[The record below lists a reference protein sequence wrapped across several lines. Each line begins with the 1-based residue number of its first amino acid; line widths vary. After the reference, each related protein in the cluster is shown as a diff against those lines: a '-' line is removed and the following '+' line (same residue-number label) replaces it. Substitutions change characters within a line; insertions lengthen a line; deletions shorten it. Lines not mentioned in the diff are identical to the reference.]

1 MMNRALDWLEPRQVP
16 FDTDRYTASFL
27 LNIRSCGKFRYTQVH
42 STVIVEDLL
51 FKNKISNNSQIER
64 DFD

>member
-1 MMNRALDWLEPRQVP
+1 MVLIEDKELWQVP
-16 FDTDRYTASFL
+16 
-27 LNIRSCGKFRYTQVH
+27 RYTQVH
-42 STVIVEDLL
+42 STVIVEDFL